1 MNCDEYK
8 EGNLPASSIKIKE
21 ETQKLVQL
29 QEIDRQIFNLN
40 KEKAEQPKILQGL
53 QENFDSKKANLKAL
67 EENKQK
73 QQMKQREDEIELGTR
88 EENIKKSQNQLGQLK
103 TNKDYQIKLTEIE
116 SFKADKSIIEE
127 RILKIMDE
135 IDVASK
141 SIETEKEVLKTE
153 EKKYSDEKNAL
164 LNRSK
169 EIDAMLGDFQG
180 KRKILSVSIHKRI
193 LEQYEHILHG
203 KEGFAIVKVK
213 DNSCY
218 GCFMKVPHQVI
229 NEIKMHERLV
239 TCEICSRILYLEEDL
254 QP

>member
-1 MNCDEYK
+1 M
-8 EGNLPASSIKIKE
+8 PASGIKIKE
-21 ETQKLVQL
+21 EIQKLVEL

-40 KEKAEQPKILQGL
+40 KEKAEQPRILQDL

-73 QQMKQREDEIELGTR
+73 QQMKQREDEIELGTK
-88 EENIKKSQNQLGQLK
+88 EDSIKKSQSQLGQLK
-103 TNKDYQIKLTEIE
+103 TNKDYQLKLTEIE

-127 RILKIMDE
+127 RVLKIMDE
-135 IDVASK
+135 IDVISK
-141 SIETEKEVLKTE
+141 SIEAEKEVLKTE
-153 EKKYSDEKNAL
+153 EKKYLEEKNAIS
-164 LNRSK
+164 NRSK
-169 EIDAMLGDFQG
+169 EIDAMLNDLQG
-180 KRKILSVSIHKRI
+180 KRKILSDSIHKRV

-203 KEGFAIVKVK
+203 KEGLAIVKVK

-239 TCEICSRILYLEEDL
+239 TCEMCSRILYLEEDI